1 LKRFAS
7 QISGLEIQK
16 FDSCFD
22 SQKYKS
28 FIENDIA
35 LAHYL
40 GFTQTPSFIIV
51 KSDGSN
57 PQKIEGAQPFSVSK
71 TLIGKQ
77 IGSS

>member
-1 LKRFAS
+1 LERFAS
-7 QISGLEIQK
+7 EISGLEIQK
-16 FDSCFD
+16 FGSCFD

-35 LAHYL
+35 LAHSL
-40 GFTQTPSFIIV
+40 GFTQSPSFIIV

-57 PQKIEGAQPFSVSK
+57 PQKIEEAQPLSVSK
-71 TLIGKQ
+71 ALIGKE